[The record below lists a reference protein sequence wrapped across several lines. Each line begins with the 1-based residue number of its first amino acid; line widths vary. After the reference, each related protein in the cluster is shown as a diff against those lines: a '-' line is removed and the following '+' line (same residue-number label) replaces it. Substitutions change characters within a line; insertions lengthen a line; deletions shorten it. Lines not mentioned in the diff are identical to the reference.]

1 MTSVVAAD
9 AGTGD
14 AGTAVLIPVKAFGEA
29 KRRLSSALDPAA
41 RAALARRMAAN
52 VVAAAA
58 PFTVAVVCDDD
69 EVAAWAHE
77 HGALVL
83 HEPGR
88 GLNGAVEA
96 GVEQLAAAGFVRVV
110 VAHADLPRA
119 RTFRWVAAFDGITI
133 VPDRRNDGTNVL
145 CLPTDAGFRFTYGS
159 GSFAR
164 HHDEAVRIAR
174 AVRVAPDR
182 LLGAD
187 VDLPSDLADLVRSEA
202 TDGVSL
208 TTCR

>member
-1 MTSVVAAD
+1 MNAPVGAPGATSAAAS
-9 AGTGD
+9 AGI
-14 AGTAVLIPVKAFGEA
+14 AVLVPVKAFGEA
-29 KRRLSSALDPAA
+29 KRRLSGALDPAA
-41 RAALARRMAAN
+41 RAALARRMAAT

-58 PFTVAVVCDDD
+58 PFTVAVVCDDE
-69 EVAAWAHE
+69 EVAAWADS

-96 GVEQLAAAGFVRVV
+96 GVDQLATAGFRRVV

-119 RTFRWVAAFDGITI
+119 RTFGWVAAFDGITV

-145 CLPTDAGFRFTYGS
+145 CVPTDVGFRFAYGP

-164 HHDEAVRIAR
+164 HHHEARRIGLAI
-174 AVRVAPDR
+174 RVAPDR

-187 VDLPSDLADLVRSEA
+187 VDLPSDLADLVTA
-202 TDGVSL
+202 DAL
-208 TTCR
+208 TPSA

>member
-1 MTSVVAAD
+1 MRTVE
-9 AGTGD
+9 
-14 AGTAVLIPVKAFGEA
+14 GTAVLVPIKAFGEA
-29 KRRLSSALDPAA
+29 KRRLSSALNPAA

-58 PFTVAVVCDDD
+58 PFTVAVVCDDAD
-69 EVAAWAHE
+69 VAAWALA

-96 GVEQLAAAGFVRVV
+96 GVEQLASAGFTRVV

-119 RTFRWVAAFDGITI
+119 RTFSWVTAFDGVTI

-145 CLPTDAGFRFTYGS
+145 CLPTDAGFRFTYGP

-164 HHDEAVRIAR
+164 HHAEARRIAD

-187 VDLPSDLADLVRSEA
+187 VDLPSDLADLVA
-202 TDGVSL
+202 ADAL
-208 TTCR
+208 TIA

>member
-1 MTSVVAAD
+1 MTASAARAD
-9 AGTGD
+9 V
-14 AGTAVLIPVKAFGEA
+14 AVLVPVKAFGEA
-29 KRRLSSALDPAA
+29 KRRLSSALNPAA

-58 PFTVAVVCDDD
+58 PYTVAVVCDDD

-96 GVEQLAAAGFVRVV
+96 GIEQLAAAGFARAV

-119 RTFRWVAAFDGITI
+119 RTFAWVAAFDGVTI

-145 CLPTDAGFRFTYGS
+145 CLPTQAGFRFTYGP

-164 HHDEAVRIAR
+164 HHAEARLLGM

-187 VDLPSDLADLVRSEA
+187 VDLPSDLADLVAAEA
-202 TDGVSL
+202 VTICS
-208 TTCR
+208 